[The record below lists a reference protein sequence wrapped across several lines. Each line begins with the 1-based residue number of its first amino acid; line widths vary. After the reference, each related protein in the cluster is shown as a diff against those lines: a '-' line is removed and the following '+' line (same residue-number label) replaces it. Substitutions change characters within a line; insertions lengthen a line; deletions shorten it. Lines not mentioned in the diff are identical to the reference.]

1 MATIRDVASQAGVSL
16 GTASR
21 ALTGSGPVSEA
32 SREKVFTAAKR
43 LGYRVNKAA
52 RSLRTNRTDTIGLL
66 VSDVR
71 NPFFAELAYVIDRA
85 AAEHGQVVITISA
98 DESVEGQTRALSA
111 FVQEGVDGLIAV
123 PQGGEMSEFPK
134 GIPLVFVDRVCA
146 SSDPTAPSPPVVSTD
161 HYQGMSDLVNYLVEK
176 GHTDIGL
183 ISGSLQTS
191 TGRARKAAAVEQ
203 LARHG
208 LRIRDECIAYG
219 DFQWEKGRTAAL
231 KIFDQ
236 EKLPTAVI
244 AGDNMMAI
252 GTLRAAQE
260 RGIRIGEDI
269 AMVAFDD
276 LPAFQLI
283 SPPLTVVTQ
292 DVEGLG
298 RKAVET
304 LQLLLAGKEAPDT
317 TLPAR
322 MIVRESC
329 TIAPNRLSKSRKD

>member
-1 MATIRDVASQAGVSL
+1 VATIRDVASHAGVSL

-32 SREKVFTAAKR
+32 SRQKVLEAAKE

-71 NPFFAELAYVIDRA
+71 NPFFAELAYVIDRTA
-85 AAEHGQVVITISA
+85 AQHGRVVITMNA
-98 DESVEGQTRALSA
+98 DESVEGQTRALKA
-111 FVQEGVDGLIAV
+111 FKQEGVDGLIAV
-123 PQGGEMSEFPK
+123 PQDGSLTGFPED
-134 GIPLVFVDRVCA
+134 IPTVFVDRTSS
-146 SSDPTAPSPPVVSTD
+146 SSDPAVATPPVVSTD
-161 HYQGMSDLVNYLVEK
+161 HYEGMAQLVRYLVEK

-183 ISGSLQTS
+183 ISGSLHTS
-191 TGRARKAAAVEQ
+191 TGRTRKEAAVEE

-208 LRIRDECIAYG
+208 LKMREECFAYG
-219 DFQWEKGRTAAL
+219 DFQWEKGRIAAL

-236 EKLPTAVI
+236 EILPTALI

-252 GTLRAAQE
+252 GALRAAQE
-260 RGIRIGEDI
+260 RNIKIGQDI
-269 AMVAFDD
+269 ALVAFDD
-276 LPAFQLI
+276 LPAFELI
-283 SPPLTVVTQ
+283 SPPLTVVAQ

-298 RKAVET
+298 RQAVDSLE
-304 LQLLLAGKEAPDT
+304 LLLAGKKASDI
-317 TLPAR
+317 TLPAQ

-329 TIAPNRLSKSRKD
+329 TIAPHRLSDLRKE